1 MEKDK
6 KWKEELE
13 IIASVFERVPL
24 DKTIKWC
31 APVFCFKGNNVAS
44 YSGFKNF
51 FTIWFHNGV
60 FLKDPYKVLINA
72 QEGKTKSLRQWR
84 FTAKEQIDESK
95 ILAYLHEAIDIEKQ
109 GLKIKPEKFAP
120 IEQHSLLKEALN
132 SDAHLKACFEKFT
145 PGKQKEFAAYIH
157 EAKQDITRLNR
168 IEKIKPMILN
178 GIGLND
184 KYK

>member
-24 DKTIKWC
+24 DKTIKWG
-31 APVFCFKGNNVAS
+31 APVFCFKGNNVES

-72 QEGKTKSLRQWR
+72 QEGKTKSLR
-84 FTAKEQIDESK
+84 
-95 ILAYLHEAIDIEKQ
+95 
-109 GLKIKPEKFAP
+109 
-120 IEQHSLLKEALN
+120 
-132 SDAHLKACFEKFT
+132 
-145 PGKQKEFAAYIH
+145 
-157 EAKQDITRLNR
+157 
-168 IEKIKPMILN
+168 
-178 GIGLND
+178 
-184 KYK
+184 